1 MLGGGPQGA
10 LAGGGGGR
18 GAGRGADTIAGGAGA
33 RVPGGGIQAG
43 RARSAPWKSCRSGL
57 VPLFPFW
64 VQRTHFEA
72 KETEAGRV
80 VCRGK
85 RGVGLGLSG
94 PSFRTEPGSGKRPF
108 PETALVRPAALRRS
122 WRRTKASRARA
133 LAGCGD
139 PHTRLRPEVQLKL
152 GLHPTNLEGGGWGW
166 DREHS
171 AGTSPR
177 GAALRTI
184 SPPTSDLATATPTAR
199 LGRDRSVSTSLRA
212 GHAVNSVLTPRAL
225 SGLLLCKNERASFP
239 DAQFRHMQSN
249 LRLSEGSGIWSLG
262 AGLCHSCARRGPGDF
277 RHIP

>member
-18 GAGRGADTIAGGAGA
+18 GAGRGADTMAGGAGA

-43 RARSAPWKSCRSGL
+43 RARSAPWKSCRSGV

-64 VQRTHFEA
+64 VQRTHFEE

-94 PSFRTEPGSGKRPF
+94 PSFSTEPGSGKRPF
-108 PETALVRPAALRRS
+108 PETALVRPAAIRRS
-122 WRRTKASRARA
+122 WRRTKASRTRA

-139 PHTRLRPEVQLKL
+139 PHTRLPPEVQLKL
-152 GLHPTNLEGGGWGW
+152 GLHPTSDLEGGGWGW

-171 AGTSPR
+171 AGTSLR
-177 GAALRTI
+177 GRSANNF
-184 SPPTSDLATATPTAR
+184 TSHFR
-199 LGRDRSVSTSLRA
+199 LGDGDAHSPALERPLRFHLPA
-212 GHAVNSVLTPRAL
+212 RGSRCQFCADTGGFKWIVAL
-225 SGLLLCKNERASFP
+225 QE
-239 DAQFRHMQSN
+239 
-249 LRLSEGSGIWSLG
+249 
-262 AGLCHSCARRGPGDF
+262 
-277 RHIP
+277 